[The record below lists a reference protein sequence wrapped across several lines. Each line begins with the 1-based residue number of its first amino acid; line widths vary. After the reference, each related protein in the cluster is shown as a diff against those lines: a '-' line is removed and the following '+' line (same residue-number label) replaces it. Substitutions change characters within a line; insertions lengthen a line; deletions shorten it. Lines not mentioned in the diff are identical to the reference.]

1 MKNSN
6 AHANTAPEKKIRG
19 LKRKLIQIAA
29 FGFTNAHIPNFLSGK
44 LYTGKW
50 KEFCAPGLNCYSCP
64 AAAFA
69 CPIGALQAVTGS
81 RKSPIS
87 FYVFG
92 LLLAF
97 GVIFG
102 RAVCGFLCPFG
113 LLQELLA
120 KVPLPKKKLPAFMRY
135 IKYLILIV
143 FVLILPLVLTVGPAG
158 VPAFCKYICPVG
170 TLEGGIPALLTQPSI
185 RSMLGPLFSWK
196 IGILIAVIF
205 LCMFVHRFFCKVLCP
220 LGAIYGLLNKVSIV
234 RLRVDHGKCIHC
246 RACER
251 TCKMDVYPVMHPDSA
266 ECIRCG
272 ECAQICPK
280 GAITVGAGP
289 VCFEKDPTQAS

>member
-1 MKNSN
+1 MNNSN
-6 AHANTAPEKKIRG
+6 AHANTAPVKKIRG

-102 RAVCGFLCPFG
+102 
-113 LLQELLA
+113 
-120 KVPLPKKKLPAFMRY
+120 PLPKKKLPAFMRY

-220 LGAIYGLLNKVSIV
+220 LGAVYGLLNKVSIV

-289 VCFEKDPTQAS
+289 VRFEKERKCRKFISTAARGLSASGP